1 MTAGKALG
9 VNDHRE
15 MARGSQREFKVQ
27 GGVREGGRNT
37 VKENGT
43 WVRLVQ
49 KKVLLRTDQPCILVY
64 HWPPKKGKKKKQKH
78 KIVFWM
84 KIASGISFFRLTAWK
99 KITNF

>member
-1 MTAGKALG
+1 MSSVATPSSRNLFSHKTKGPSMTAGKALG

-43 WVRLVQ
+43 
-49 KKVLLRTDQPCILVY
+49 
-64 HWPPKKGKKKKQKH
+64 
-78 KIVFWM
+78 
-84 KIASGISFFRLTAWK
+84 
-99 KITNF
+99 

>member
-1 MTAGKALG
+1 MIIEKWPEEG
-9 VNDHRE
+9 
-15 MARGSQREFKVQ
+15 REFKIQ
-27 GGVREGGRNT
+27 GGVKEGARNT
-37 VKENGT
+37 MKENGT

-49 KKVLLRTDQPCILVY
+49 KKVLLRTDQPCFLVY
-64 HWPPKKGKKKKQKH
+64 HWPPEKEKKKKH

>member
-27 GGVREGGRNT
+27 GGVREGGRNP

-43 WVRLVQ
+43 
-49 KKVLLRTDQPCILVY
+49 
-64 HWPPKKGKKKKQKH
+64 
-78 KIVFWM
+78 
-84 KIASGISFFRLTAWK
+84 
-99 KITNF
+99 

>member
-43 WVRLVQ
+43 
-49 KKVLLRTDQPCILVY
+49 
-64 HWPPKKGKKKKQKH
+64 
-78 KIVFWM
+78 
-84 KIASGISFFRLTAWK
+84 
-99 KITNF
+99 

>member
-49 KKVLLRTDQPCILVY
+49 KKVLLRTDQPCILE
-64 HWPPKKGKKKKQKH
+64 KKKKPH

-84 KIASGISFFRLTAWK
+84 KIASGISFFRLLERRSLT
-99 KITNF
+99 FSDL

>member
-37 VKENGT
+37 VKENST
-43 WVRLVQ
+43 SL
-49 KKVLLRTDQPCILVY
+49 
-64 HWPPKKGKKKKQKH
+64 
-78 KIVFWM
+78 
-84 KIASGISFFRLTAWK
+84 FRLDTFQMLNNHRK
-99 KITNF
+99 LYLTVQV